1 MKITLS
7 QRQISSVCSAVSLD
21 SSGDSMRKLCIVLL
35 SVAVSATAFA
45 DGPRWCSVSSRDPSN
60 TVHYA
65 PIAMAAQVQ
74 GGASAVIVYK
84 PNGLVEKVESVS
96 GPLMLS
102 QPLANQLSKWVVR
115 SNAPGDEYCQAL
127 VVATF
132 KVGKPT
138 PEPTKFRRLRLALMR
153 KKEKIKFTTEPNTIR
168 ISVSHPGPLFSES
181 SSSTA
186 RQGF

>member
-1 MKITLS
+1 MWRSSILFLS
-7 QRQISSVCSAVSLD
+7 LVI
-21 SSGDSMRKLCIVLL
+21 
-35 SVAVSATAFA
+35 SATAIA
-45 DGPRWCSVSSRDPSN
+45 EEPRWCSVSSRDPSN
-60 TVHYA
+60 TLAYA
-65 PIAMAAQVQ
+65 PIAAAAQVQ

-115 SNAPGDEYCQAL
+115 SNAPGDELCQTL
-127 VVATF
+127 VFATF

-138 PEPTKFRRLRLALMR
+138 PQPTKFRRLRLALMR

-168 ISVSHPGPLFSES
+168 ISVSHPGPIMGES
-181 SSSTA
+181 SASAA
-186 RQGF
+186 RWGY